1 MIGWLVRMKGRIY
14 ISIVRRSNR
23 NQCNIIFD
31 SRCRYVFN
39 SVKVHSQVFSSWISF
54 FFCFFVT
61 CSILSK
67 VEDLT
72 TGLSHFSLKIN
83 TSSPIEEV
91 FSSFTFSTI
100 MVLIVLNGSIQ
111 SFCVSLQEEKFPKS
125 PQDID
130 LESAGQKLLASL
142 PNLNKVWDL
151 IKRREVFCRLET
163 IIWSCTVIYNFILD
177 NKKFHRLFDWFSHRN
192 EFQCWKINHFKH

>member
-14 ISIVRRSNR
+14 ISIIRRSNR

-31 SRCRYVFN
+31 CRCRYVFN
-39 SVKVHSQVFSSWISF
+39 SVKVHSQFFSSWISF

-83 TSSPIEEV
+83 TSSPIEGV

-100 MVLIVLNGSIQ
+100 MVLIVLNGSMQ
-111 SFCVSLQEEKFPKS
+111 SLCVSLQEEKFPKS

-163 IIWSCTVIYNFILD
+163 IIWSCAVIYNFILD
-177 NKKFHRLFDWFSHRN
+177 NKNFTFFLTDFLIETSFSMLKN
-192 EFQCWKINHFKH
+192 KSL

>member
-14 ISIVRRSNR
+14 ISIIRRSNR

-39 SVKVHSQVFSSWISF
+39 SVKVHSQFFSSWISF

-91 FSSFTFSTI
+91 FSSFTFRTI
-100 MVLIVLNGSIQ
+100 MVLIVLNGSMQ
-111 SFCVSLQEEKFPKS
+111 SLCVSLQEEKFPKS

-163 IIWSCTVIYNFILD
+163 IIWSCAVIYNFILD
-177 NKKFHRLFDWFSHRN
+177 NKNFTFFLTDFLIETSFSMLKN
-192 EFQCWKINHFKH
+192 KSL

>member
-14 ISIVRRSNR
+14 ISIIRRSNR

-39 SVKVHSQVFSSWISF
+39 SVKVHSQFFSSWISF

-100 MVLIVLNGSIQ
+100 MVLIVLNGLMQ
-111 SFCVSLQEEKFPKS
+111 SLCVSLQEEKFPKS

-163 IIWSCTVIYNFILD
+163 IIWSCAVIYNFILD
-177 NKKFHRLFDWFSHRN
+177 NKNFTFFLTDFLIETSFSMLKN
-192 EFQCWKINHFKH
+192 KSL

>member
-14 ISIVRRSNR
+14 ISIIRRSNR

-39 SVKVHSQVFSSWISF
+39 SVKVHSQFLSSWISF
-54 FFCFFVT
+54 FFYFFVT

-100 MVLIVLNGSIQ
+100 MVLIVLNGSMQ
-111 SFCVSLQEEKFPKS
+111 SLCVSLQEEKFPKS

-163 IIWSCTVIYNFILD
+163 IIWSCAVIYNFILD
-177 NKKFHRLFDWFSHRN
+177 NKNFTFFLTDFLIETSFSMLKN
-192 EFQCWKINHFKH
+192 KSL

>member
-54 FFCFFVT
+54 FFCFFFT

-177 NKKFHRLFDWFSHRN
+177 NKNFTFFLTDFLIETSFNVEK
-192 EFQCWKINHFKH
+192 

>member
-39 SVKVHSQVFSSWISF
+39 SVKVHSQFLSSWISF
-54 FFCFFVT
+54 FFCFFFT
-61 CSILSK
+61 CSVLSK

-111 SFCVSLQEEKFPKS
+111 SLCVSLQEEKFPKS

-163 IIWSCTVIYNFILD
+163 IIWSCAVIYNFILD
-177 NKKFHRLFDWFSHRN
+177 NKNFTFFLTDFLIETSFNVEK
-192 EFQCWKINHFKH
+192 

>member
-39 SVKVHSQVFSSWISF
+39 SVKVHSQFLSSWISF
-54 FFCFFVT
+54 FFCFFFT
-61 CSILSK
+61 CSVLSK

-163 IIWSCTVIYNFILD
+163 IIWSCAVIYNFILD
-177 NKKFHRLFDWFSHRN
+177 NKNFTFFLTDFLIETSFSMLKN
-192 EFQCWKINHFKH
+192 KSL

>member
-1 MIGWLVRMKGRIY
+1 MQYYFRQSLQMSLTVLKY
-14 ISIVRRSNR
+14 TLS
-23 NQCNIIFD
+23 
-31 SRCRYVFN
+31 
-39 SVKVHSQVFSSWISF
+39 FSAAEYLSF
-54 FFCFFVT
+54 FVFFVT
-61 CSILSK
+61 FSVLSK

-91 FSSFTFSTI
+91 FSSFIFSTI

-111 SFCVSLQEEKFPKS
+111 SLCVSLQEEKFPKS

-163 IIWSCTVIYNFILD
+163 II
-177 NKKFHRLFDWFSHRN
+177 
-192 EFQCWKINHFKH
+192 

>member
-67 VEDLT
+67 VGDLT

-177 NKKFHRLFDWFSHRN
+177 NKKFHFLFDWFSHRN

>member
-14 ISIVRRSNR
+14 ISIIRRSNR

-39 SVKVHSQVFSSWISF
+39 SVKVHSQFFSSWISF

-91 FSSFTFSTI
+91 FSSFTFSII
-100 MVLIVLNGSIQ
+100 MVLIVLNGSMQ
-111 SFCVSLQEEKFPKS
+111 SLCVSLQEEKFPKS

-163 IIWSCTVIYNFILD
+163 IIWSCAVIYNFILD
-177 NKKFHRLFDWFSHRN
+177 NKNFTFFLTDFLIETSFSMLKN
-192 EFQCWKINHFKH
+192 KSL

>member
-14 ISIVRRSNR
+14 ISIIRRSNR

-39 SVKVHSQVFSSWISF
+39 SVKVHSQFLSSWISF
-54 FFCFFVT
+54 FFYFFVT

-100 MVLIVLNGSIQ
+100 MVLIVLNGSMQ
-111 SFCVSLQEEKFPKS
+111 SLCVSLQEEKFPKS

-163 IIWSCTVIYNFILD
+163 IIWSCAVIYNFILD
-177 NKKFHRLFDWFSHRN
+177 NKNFTFFLTDFLIETIFSMLKN
-192 EFQCWKINHFKH
+192 KSL

>member
-1 MIGWLVRMKGRIY
+1 MQYYFRQSLQMSLTVLKY
-14 ISIVRRSNR
+14 TLS
-23 NQCNIIFD
+23 
-31 SRCRYVFN
+31 
-39 SVKVHSQVFSSWISF
+39 FSAAECLS
-54 FFCFFVT
+54 FFVT

-111 SFCVSLQEEKFPKS
+111 SLCISLQEEKFPKS

-163 IIWSCTVIYNFILD
+163 II
-177 NKKFHRLFDWFSHRN
+177 
-192 EFQCWKINHFKH
+192 

>member
-14 ISIVRRSNR
+14 ISIIRRSNR
-23 NQCNIIFD
+23 NQCNIIFN

-39 SVKVHSQVFSSWISF
+39 SVKVNSQFFSSWISF

-67 VEDLT
+67 VGDLT

-111 SFCVSLQEEKFPKS
+111 SLCVSLQEEKFPKS

-177 NKKFHRLFDWFSHRN
+177 NKNFTFFLTDFLIETSFNVEK
-192 EFQCWKINHFKH
+192 

>member
-1 MIGWLVRMKGRIY
+1 MRLTRSWLVDWLGWKGEFIY
-14 ISIVRRSNR
+14 QSLGGVIETNAIL
-23 NQCNIIFD
+23 
-31 SRCRYVFN
+31 
-39 SVKVHSQVFSSWISF
+39 FSTVAADMSLTVLKYTLSFSAAEYLSF
-54 FFCFFVT
+54 FVFFVT

-111 SFCVSLQEEKFPKS
+111 SLCVSLQEEKFPKS

-177 NKKFHRLFDWFSHRN
+177 NKNFTFFLTDFLIETSFSV
-192 EFQCWKINHFKH
+192 EK

>member
-14 ISIVRRSNR
+14 ISIIRRSNR

-39 SVKVHSQVFSSWISF
+39 SVKVHSQFFSSWISF
-54 FFCFFVT
+54 FFCFFVI

-91 FSSFTFSTI
+91 FSSFTFSII

-111 SFCVSLQEEKFPKS
+111 SLCVSLQEEKFPKS

-163 IIWSCTVIYNFILD
+163 IIWSCAVIYNFILD
-177 NKKFHRLFDWFSHRN
+177 NKNFTFFFTDFLIETSFSMLKN
-192 EFQCWKINHFKH
+192 KSL

>member
-14 ISIVRRSNR
+14 ISIIRRSNR

-39 SVKVHSQVFSSWISF
+39 SVKVHSQFFSSWISF

-100 MVLIVLNGSIQ
+100 MVLIVLNGSMQ
-111 SFCVSLQEEKFPKS
+111 SLCVSLQEEKFPKS

-151 IKRREVFCRLET
+151 IKRREVFCHLET
-163 IIWSCTVIYNFILD
+163 IIWSCAVIYNFILD
-177 NKKFHRLFDWFSHRN
+177 NKNFTFFLTDFLIETSFSMLKN
-192 EFQCWKINHFKH
+192 KSL

>member
-14 ISIVRRSNR
+14 ISIIRRSNR

-39 SVKVHSQVFSSWISF
+39 SVKVHSQFFSSWISF

-61 CSILSK
+61 CSVLSK

-91 FSSFTFSTI
+91 FSSFTFSII

-111 SFCVSLQEEKFPKS
+111 SLCVSLQEEKFPKS

-163 IIWSCTVIYNFILD
+163 IIWSCAVIYNFILD
-177 NKKFHRLFDWFSHRN
+177 NKNFTFFLTDFLIETSFSMLKN
-192 EFQCWKINHFKH
+192 KSL

>member
-14 ISIVRRSNR
+14 ISIIRRSNR

-39 SVKVHSQVFSSWISF
+39 SVKVHSQFFSSWISF
-54 FFCFFVT
+54 FFCFFVI

-83 TSSPIEEV
+83 TSSPIEGV

-111 SFCVSLQEEKFPKS
+111 SLCVSLQEEKFPKS

-163 IIWSCTVIYNFILD
+163 IIWSCAVIYNFILD
-177 NKKFHRLFDWFSHRN
+177 NKNFTFFFTDFLIETSFSMLKN
-192 EFQCWKINHFKH
+192 KSL

>member
-1 MIGWLVRMKGRIY
+1 MISWLVRMKGRIY
-14 ISIVRRSNR
+14 ISIIRRSNR

-39 SVKVHSQVFSSWISF
+39 SVKVHSQFLSSWISF

-61 CSILSK
+61 CSVLSK

-91 FSSFTFSTI
+91 FSSFTFSII
-100 MVLIVLNGSIQ
+100 MVLIVLNGSIK
-111 SFCVSLQEEKFPKS
+111 SLCVSLQEEKFPKS

-163 IIWSCTVIYNFILD
+163 IIWSCAVIYNFILD
-177 NKKFHRLFDWFSHRN
+177 NKNFTFFLTDFLIETSFSMLKN
-192 EFQCWKINHFKH
+192 KSL